1 MDAFR
6 FSLTEQEKSYLKELV
21 LTSITR
27 RFDPSLPPPP
37 PAPTR
42 KLAEHLGAFVTLTV
56 RGRLRGC
63 IGHIVGA
70 RPLHETVAEMAG
82 CAAFQDPR
90 FPPLSPG
97 ELPGLDIEISIL
109 GPVTP
114 CPDLGLIEVGRH
126 GLIVQRDGRSGLL
139 LPQVAAEWKWD
150 RETFLSHTCQKAG
163 LPSDCWKRPGTDVFW
178 FEAEVF

>member
-6 FSLTEQEKSYLKELV
+6 FSLTEREKSFLKDLV
-21 LTSITR
+21 LTSIKR

-37 PAPTR
+37 PIPTD
-42 KLAEHLGAFVTLTV
+42 KLAERLGAFVTLSI

-63 IGHIVGA
+63 IGNIVGVK
-70 RPLHETVAEMAG
+70 PLHETIVEMAHH
-82 CAAFQDPR
+82 AAFQDPR
-90 FPPLSPG
+90 FEPLTHA
-97 ELPGLDIEISIL
+97 ELAGLEIEISIL

-114 CPDLGLIEVGRH
+114 CPDLKAIEVGRH
-126 GLIVQRDGRSGLL
+126 GLIVRRGHSSGLL
-139 LPQVAAEWKWD
+139 LPQVAVDWKWD

-163 LPSDCWKRPGTDVFW
+163 LPGDCWKQPDTAVFW